1 MATVYL
7 ALGSNQG
14 QRLEHLRAAVAALA
28 AVVSLERS
36 SPVYETAAAY
46 VEDQPPFL
54 NAVVRGTTRLAPL
67 ALLAALKQIEANLGR
82 RAGRRFG
89 PRPIDLDILRYDDLA
104 LDLPELTLPHPR
116 MHERAFVLR
125 PLADIDP
132 AGVHPA
138 QLAAAEIG
146 TVLAVVAGPLIGGR

>member
-14 QRLEHLRAAVAALA
+14 QRLAHLRAAVAALGT
-28 AVVSLERS
+28 VVSLDRS

-54 NAVVRGTTRLAPL
+54 NAVVRGTTALAPH
-67 ALLAALKQIEANLGR
+67 ALLAALKQIERDLGR
-82 RAGRRFG
+82 RAGQRFG

-104 LDLPELTLPHPR
+104 LDSPELTLPHPR

-132 AGVHPA
+132 AGVPPDL
-138 QLAAAEIG
+138 LAAAEIG